1 MAGESLDI
9 FIYEEKFMLNKIM
22 LEKLL
27 KAFHCVIT
35 INFLWLTWKL
45 LKNHLDYFENEVFKH
60 FFLEFIKS
68 FFKTFLNTFF
78 HNIQGWIASDIKIMK
93 IKILRW
99 NVKIIYKKNRILQV
113 KNRLLILEKDFKE
126 LRDLKEREIE
136 EVFFESV
143 IFSIVDINKFKEKD
157 EEKVT
162 ACKKTWCN
170 WLINYISETMKNNWW
185 WERQNY
191 ESF

>member
-1 MAGESLDI
+1 
-9 FIYEEKFMLNKIM
+9 
-22 LEKLL
+22 
-27 KAFHCVIT
+27 
-35 INFLWLTWKL
+35 
-45 LKNHLDYFENEVFKH
+45 
-60 FFLEFIKS
+60 
-68 FFKTFLNTFF
+68 
-78 HNIQGWIASDIKIMK
+78 MK

-113 KNRLLILEKDFKE
+113 KNRLLIVEKYFKE

-162 ACKKTWCN
+162 ACKKDLVQLVN
-170 WLINYISETMKNNWW
+170 
-185 WERQNY
+185 
-191 ESF
+191 